1 MELLT
6 LCLNSTYFQY
16 NGKHYKQLHGTAIG
30 SPVSVIVVEIVMQA
44 FEERDIAT
52 YQQTPI
58 CLRYVDD
65 TFTIVHQDEIN
76 TFHEHLN
83 EQNPAWHTVTWHKE
97 IAENGKLPFLDCL
110 VIRDNNKIRT
120 TVYRKP
126 TYTDRLL
133 DQSSYNPTSQKA
145 TTIKI
150 SIRRAQLVCDSPDR
164 SIGRN

>member
-1 MELLT
+1 MALQGTETAIKRSNTKLLILTQDIMELVT

-65 TFTIVHQDEIN
+65 TFTMDRAPRRDQ
-76 TFHEHLN
+76 HLS
-83 EQNPAWHTVTWHKE
+83 
-97 IAENGKLPFLDCL
+97 
-110 VIRDNNKIRT
+110 R
-120 TVYRKP
+120 
-126 TYTDRLL
+126 
-133 DQSSYNPTSQKA
+133 TSQRTEPGLTYSLPKRLQ
-145 TTIKI
+145 KME
-150 SIRRAQLVCDSPDR
+150 SFLF
-164 SIGRN
+164 

>member
-1 MELLT
+1 MELVT

-16 NGKHYKQLHGTAIG
+16 NGKHYKQLHGTAMG

-44 FEERDIAT
+44 FEERAIAT

-83 EQNPAWHTVTWHKE
+83 ERQNPASHTVCQRDCRKWK
-97 IAENGKLPFLDCL
+97 AFFSRLPG
-110 VIRDNNKIRT
+110 
-120 TVYRKP
+120 
-126 TYTDRLL
+126 
-133 DQSSYNPTSQKA
+133 NP
-145 TTIKI
+145 
-150 SIRRAQLVCDSPDR
+150 
-164 SIGRN
+164 